1 MSDVKKKN
9 ERADGLSR
17 RSFLG
22 VGSAVLA
29 TATSVGLTAD
39 ARDDARKVEGD
50 HASSNPG
57 QENKPEFQDVSLNNW
72 FEASSR
78 RNRDCTPKSRR
89 DHNRQN
95 SCGKVGSDL
104 EAGSIGLV
112 LRAVIYACSALC

>member
-39 ARDDARKVEGD
+39 ARDDARKIEGD

-72 FEASSR
+72 LR
-78 RNRDCTPKSRR
+78 RLPAEIVTAPLNLDGTTIVKIPAEK
-89 DHNRQN
+89 
-95 SCGKVGSDL
+95 L
-104 EAGSIGLV
+104 E
-112 LRAVIYACSALC
+112 VI